1 MLTNSAHFEISMVF
15 LPVVSSG
22 YAWWCDCSVGLN
34 QAQCAIRP
42 SGHYVLV
49 VQVKMVMYC
58 GQCFAIS
65 VAGLVLW
72 LG

>member
-1 MLTNSAHFEISMVF
+1 MVF

-42 SGHYVLV
+42 SGHCVLV

-65 VAGLVLW
+65 VAG
-72 LG
+72 